1 MPDLPARKTPAHQ
14 AVFDHGNRASII
26 FVTVCSAKRK
36 PILATDVVHKLLIQ
50 SWHQADHFIVGRY
63 VIMPDHIH
71 LFCAPAIRDPLPI
84 RKWIRFW
91 KSQASKKWPNQDEHP
106 IWQAEA
112 WDRQLR
118 SGDSYSEKW
127 AYVQNNPVR
136 HNFVQEFKDWP
147 YLGELNKLMWHE

>member
-1 MPDLPARKTPAHQ
+1 MSDLPTRRTPAHQ
-14 AVFDHGNRASII
+14 AVFDQGKRSSLI
-26 FVTVCSAKRK
+26 FVTVCSAQRN
-36 PILATDVVHKLLIQ
+36 PILATDTVHELLVQ
-50 SWHQADHFIVGRY
+50 SWHQADHFLVGRY

-84 RKWIRFW
+84 RKWIRYW
-91 KSQASKKWPNQDEHP
+91 KSQASKQWPNQDEHP

-136 HNFVQEFKDWP
+136 HQLVNDNNDWP
-147 YLGELNKLMWHE
+147 YKGELNQLLWHD